1 MTYALVAVIVV
12 GSIFAILHY
21 CISNAPQIIV
31 LDDKDRIQLLRCKAK
46 ALRDQLDAM
55 TREFIDLHD
64 ATTDDEVDELTDCI
78 LHDVD
83 YDEVLERIRNK
94 RIK

>member
-1 MTYALVAVIVV
+1 MTYVLIVVIVV
-12 GSIFAILHY
+12 GSVFAILHY
-21 CISNAPQIIV
+21 CISNAPQII
-31 LDDKDRIQLLRCKAK
+31 LSDDQDRIQILRCKAK
-46 ALRDQLDAM
+46 VLRDQLDAM

-64 ATTDDEVDELTDCI
+64 AKTDDEVDELTDCI

-83 YDEVLERIRNK
+83 YEEVLERIRKK

>member
-31 LDDKDRIQLLRCKAK
+31 SDDEDRIQLLRCKAK

-83 YDEVLERIRNK
+83 YDEVLERIKNK

>member
-1 MTYALVAVIVV
+1 MTYALIAVIVV

-31 LDDKDRIQLLRCKAK
+31 SDDKDRIQLLRCKAK

>member
-1 MTYALVAVIVV
+1 VTYALIAVIVV

-31 LDDKDRIQLLRCKAK
+31 SDDEDRIQLLRCKAK

>member
-1 MTYALVAVIVV
+1 MTYALIAVIVV

-31 LDDKDRIQLLRCKAK
+31 SDDEDRIQLLRCKAK

-83 YDEVLERIRNK
+83 YDEVLERIKNK

>member
-31 LDDKDRIQLLRCKAK
+31 LDDEDRIQLLRCKAK

>member
-1 MTYALVAVIVV
+1 MTYALIAVIVV
-12 GSIFAILHY
+12 GSMFAILHY

-31 LDDKDRIQLLRCKAK
+31 SDDEDRIQLLRCKAK

-83 YDEVLERIRNK
+83 YDEVLERIKNK

>member
-1 MTYALVAVIVV
+1 VTYALVAVIVV

-31 LDDKDRIQLLRCKAK
+31 SDDEDRIQLLRCKAK

>member
-1 MTYALVAVIVV
+1 VTYALVAVIVV

-31 LDDKDRIQLLRCKAK
+31 SDDEDRIQLLRCKAK

-64 ATTDDEVDELTDCI
+64 ATTDEEVDELTDCI

>member
-1 MTYALVAVIVV
+1 MTYVFVAVIVL

-21 CISNAPQIIV
+21 CISNAPQII
-31 LDDKDRIQLLRCKAK
+31 LSDDEDRIQVLICKAK

-64 ATTDDEVDELTDCI
+64 ATTDDEVDELTDCM

-83 YDEVLERIRNK
+83 YEEVLERIRK
-94 RIK
+94 MRIK

>member
-1 MTYALVAVIVV
+1 MTYVLVSVIVV

-21 CISNAPQIIV
+21 CISNAPQII
-31 LDDKDRIQLLRCKAK
+31 LPDDQDRIQVLIFKAK

-64 ATTDDEVDELTDCI
+64 ATTDDEVDELTDCM

-83 YDEVLERIRNK
+83 YEKVLERIRK
-94 RIK
+94 MRIK

>member
-31 LDDKDRIQLLRCKAK
+31 SDDEDRIQLLRCKAK